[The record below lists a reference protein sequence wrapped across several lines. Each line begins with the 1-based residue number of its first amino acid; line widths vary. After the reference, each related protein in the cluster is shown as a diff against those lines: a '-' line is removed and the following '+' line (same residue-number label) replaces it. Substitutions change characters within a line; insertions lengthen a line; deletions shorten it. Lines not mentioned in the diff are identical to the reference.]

1 MTPAFNML
9 LCRIYRNIFKLYISL
24 IFTVP
29 SFFKVFGLVKGTKV
43 GLVVDVSGL
52 SDRPRLEGFQKD
64 LLVSNNRADFGYC
77 NVLIKTQS

>member
-1 MTPAFNML
+1 M
-9 LCRIYRNIFKLYISL
+9 
-24 IFTVP
+24 
-29 SFFKVFGLVKGTKV
+29 FGLVKGTKV